1 MISVN
6 IGELETLST
15 HAMVSSQK
23 SEDILF
29 RLKNLRNEMQTDLE
43 FMEYPQALIV
53 MESLGIAS
61 DAMFRADE
69 ILRNLRNVL
78 LNVPEQYRENEKKF
92 KDALSRMTEYMNTVS
107 TDYGSVLL
115 SEDMSYVE
123 HPEEGVSQ
131 TKVCELVSE
140 NLQDMQV
147 INISA
152 VAKVVKEEYP
162 VSEVRPLNAEE

>member
-15 HAMVSSQK
+15 YAMVSSQK

-29 RLKNLRNEMQTDLE
+29 RLQSLQSEMQADLE

-53 MESLGIAS
+53 MESLSVAQG
-61 DAMFRADE
+61 AMFRANE
-69 ILRNLRNVL
+69 TLRNLKNVL
-78 LNVPEQYRENEKKF
+78 LNIPEQYRENEKKC

-107 TDYGSVLL
+107 TDYGAVVL
-115 SEDMSYVE
+115 SDDMTYVE
-123 HPEEGVSQ
+123 HPADGVSQ
-131 TKVCELVSE
+131 EKVCELVSE
-140 NLQDMQV
+140 NLNDMQV

-162 VSEVRPLNAEE
+162 VSEIRRLDAEE

>member
-15 HAMVSSQK
+15 YAMVSSQK

-29 RLKNLRNEMQTDLE
+29 RLKNLRSEMQTDLE

-53 MESLGIAS
+53 MESLGIAA

-69 ILRNLRNVL
+69 TLRNLRNVL
-78 LNVPEQYRENEKKF
+78 LNVPEQYRENEKKC

-123 HPEEGVSQ
+123 HPGEDVSQ

-152 VAKVVKEEYP
+152 VARVVKEEYP